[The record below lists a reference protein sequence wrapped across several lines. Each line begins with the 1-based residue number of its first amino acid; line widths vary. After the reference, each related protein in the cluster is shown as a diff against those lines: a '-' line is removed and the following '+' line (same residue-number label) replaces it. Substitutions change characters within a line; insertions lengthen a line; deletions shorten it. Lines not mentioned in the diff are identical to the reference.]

1 MTRMLRILCAS
12 LLLAA
17 APAAS
22 AMAAQLRPMPDV
34 APGVAAFPRLVAPP
48 GDRAAARINAALTK
62 ADARAKIAAGGCTPD
77 KAQGRDGWTR
87 SITVTMRGPRYL
99 SLLASNEWDCGAYPD
114 TDQVA
119 LVYDLH
125 TGAPVD
131 WARLLARGMLAG
143 STTNTASDETTEGLV
158 TSPVLA
164 AAFRK
169 AAAADAGRDK
179 QCAEVLSGKGQFGAL
194 VFQLWPDA
202 QANGL
207 ALEFPTLP
215 HVVAVCGAPE
225 IIPAAELRK
234 LGVGPVLLAPLAT
247 AHRDRLYGMGR

>member
-1 MTRMLRILCAS
+1 MTRVLRCLCVS

-17 APAAS
+17 TSAAGATPAR
-22 AMAAQLRPMPDV
+22 LRPMPDI

-48 GDRAAARINAALTK
+48 SDRAAARINAALAR
-62 ADARAKIAAGGCTPD
+62 ADARAKTAAGGCTPD

-87 SITVTMRGPRYL
+87 AITVTMRGPRYL

-119 LVYDLH
+119 LVYDLR

-131 WARLLARGMLAG
+131 WARLLPRGMLTG
-143 STTNTASDETTEGLV
+143 TTTNAASDDTTEGLV
-158 TSPVLA
+158 TSPALA
-164 AAFRK
+164 ATFRRI
-169 AAAADAGRDK
+169 AAADAGPDK

-215 HVVAVCGAPE
+215 HVVAACGAPE
-225 IIPAAELRK
+225 VIPAAELRQ
-234 LGVGPVLLAPLAT
+234 LGVGPVLLGPLAT